1 MSSLIVVPAR
11 YGSTRLPGKP
21 LLAIKGIAMLE
32 RVVNKARQAA
42 AKAQGAVDLVVAT
55 DDARIEAFCQDKGF
69 AVVMTDSDLP
79 SGSDRCLA
87 AYEARLA
94 QGGQDADFIL
104 NLQGDAPFTPAGYI
118 TAMLQAARECP
129 NADIVTPVIP
139 QTWQS
144 LDALRA
150 SKSKPGQAF
159 SGTTCVA
166 DQNGRAFW
174 FSKVILPALRK
185 EEKLRA
191 ASDISPVLR
200 HVGLY
205 GYRLEALRRFVSAGE
220 SHYEALEGLE
230 QLRALEMGLHI
241 QVVKVDAAR
250 LSMSGVDTAEDLKQA
265 EALIDRLGDDFD
277 PQFS

>member
-1 MSSLIVVPAR
+1 MSSLIVIPAR

-21 LLAIKGIAMLE
+21 LLPIKGIAMLE
-32 RVVNKARQAA
+32 RVVNKARQASA
-42 AKAQGAVDLVVAT
+42 SAGSAVSLLVAT
-55 DDARIEAFCQDKGF
+55 DDARIQDFCQAKGYP
-69 AVVMTDSDLP
+69 VVMTDSDLP

-87 AYEARLA
+87 AYSAW
-94 QGGQDADFIL
+94 GGQADFIL

-118 TAMLQAARECP
+118 AAMLQAAQQHRQ
-129 NADIVTPVIP
+129 ADIVTPVIP
-139 QTWQS
+139 QSWQA
-144 LDALRA
+144 LDDLRA
-150 SKSKPGQAF
+150 SKAKPGQAF

-166 DQNGRAFW
+166 DQSGRAFW

-185 EEKLRA
+185 EDKLRA
-191 ASDISPVLR
+191 ASDLSPVLR

-205 GYRLEALRRFVSAGE
+205 GYRLEALQRFVAAGE

-241 QVVKVDAAR
+241 QVVQVEAAR

-277 PQFS
+277 PAFA